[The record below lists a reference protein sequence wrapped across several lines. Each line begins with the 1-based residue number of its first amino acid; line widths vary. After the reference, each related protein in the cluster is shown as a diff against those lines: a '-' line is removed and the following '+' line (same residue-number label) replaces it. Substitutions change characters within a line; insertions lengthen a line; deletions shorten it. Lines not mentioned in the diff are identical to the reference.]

1 MAIYHCPVK
10 PISRQAGMSA
20 PARAAYCSGEKLLK
34 DWHTGVMHERAKGG
48 VEHQEIVLPLEAER
62 RTSLRSQS
70 PMSLSWNATLSSP
83 THRSRSRRKQILFAV
98 YKKSG
103 ALRPHRMQAGY
114 TA

>member
-1 MAIYHCPVK
+1 MAVSHCPVK
-10 PISRQAGMSA
+10 PIPRQAGMSA
-20 PARAAYCSGEKLLK
+20 PARAAYCSGEKVK
-34 DWHTGVMHERAKGG
+34 DWRTGVAHERAKGG

-83 THRSRSRRKQILFAV
+83 AHRSRNRRKQILFAV